1 MYGKLKTRHI
11 QNTLILKA
19 GVRSRRR
26 ESNMLQ
32 FHLPSTELI
41 RQTLSLLLLHHLTVY
56 EGNDK
61 ENLWAAS
68 YWKEL
73 IIEILGIV
81 TERLKESF
89 FNKED

>member
-1 MYGKLKTRHI
+1 M
-11 QNTLILKA
+11 
-19 GVRSRRR
+19 
-26 ESNMLQ
+26 
-32 FHLPSTELI
+32 ELI
-41 RQTLSLLLLHHLTVY
+41 RQTLSLLLLHHLPVY